1 MAKRSERT
9 QQTKE
14 DFQEAFWRLYAT
26 TPMEKIT
33 VAQVC
38 QTAGYNRATFYLHF
52 NDIYDLL
59 QTIED
64 ALLEGMSACVELCMQ
79 RLQGDCSKPAL
90 AAALKDVVVYYERN
104 KRYILV
110 LLGPQGDPGF
120 TLRLKDALKP
130 LWRRYIITDT
140 GTHSEQEIDL
150 MLEFVLSGTLFMISR
165 WVQEPGDIS
174 QVEMGKLVYD
184 VAIRQTAALAAH

>member
-9 QQTKE
+9 QQTKA
-14 DFQEAFWRLYAT
+14 DFQEAFWRLSST

-38 QTAGYNRATFYLHF
+38 QLAGYNRATFYLHYQ
-52 NDIYDLL
+52 DIYDLL

-64 ALLEGMSACVELCMQ
+64 GLLEGMTEVVELCMQ
-79 RLQGDCSKPAL
+79 RLSADHGKPAL
-90 AAALKDVVVYYERN
+90 VAALKELIVYYEKHR
-104 KRYILV
+104 RYILV
-110 LLGPQGDPGF
+110 LLGPQGDPRF
-120 TLRLKDALKP
+120 ALRLKDAYKP

-140 GTHSEQEIDL
+140 GSHSEQEIDL
-150 MLEFVLSGTLFMISR
+150 ILEFTLSGTLSMISR
-165 WVQEPGDIS
+165 WVQDPGDIS

-184 VAIRQTAALAAH
+184 VAIRKVAALAAT